1 MNEAETPREF
11 LEEILPNRF
20 NPDKA
25 KGVDVIVQVNIS
37 GPNGG
42 NWTVAIK
49 DQKIEAKEGTH
60 ESPTLT
66 IAMTERDFL
75 DIVNSKLSGEKAFF
89 TGKIKFKGNI
99 TLALKLK
106 EVGFL

>member
-1 MNEAETPREF
+1 MEEAETPREF
-11 LEEILPNRF
+11 IEEILPTRF
-20 NPDKA
+20 NPEKA
-25 KGVDVIVQVNIS
+25 KGIDVIAQANIS

-42 NWTVAIK
+42 NWTVTIK
-49 DQKIEAKEGTH
+49 DQKIETKEGTH

-75 DIVNSKLSGEKAFF
+75 DIVNSKLSAQKAFF
-89 TGKIKFKGNI
+89 TGKIKFKGDI
-99 TLALKLK
+99 ALALKLK

>member
-1 MNEAETPREF
+1 
-11 LEEILPNRF
+11 
-20 NPDKA
+20 
-25 KGVDVIVQVNIS
+25 
-37 GPNGG
+37 
-42 NWTVAIK
+42 
-49 DQKIEAKEGTH
+49 
-60 ESPTLT
+60 
-66 IAMTERDFL
+66 MTERDFL

>member
-1 MNEAETPREF
+1 MEEAETPREF
-11 LEEILPNRF
+11 IEEILPTRF
-20 NPDKA
+20 NPEKA
-25 KGVDVIVQVNIS
+25 KGIDVIAQANIS

-42 NWTVAIK
+42 NWTVTIK

-60 ESPTLT
+60 ESPTLA

-75 DIVNSKLSGEKAFF
+75 DIVNSKLSAQKAFF
-89 TGKIKFKGNI
+89 TGKIKFKGDI
-99 TLALKLK
+99 ALALKLK